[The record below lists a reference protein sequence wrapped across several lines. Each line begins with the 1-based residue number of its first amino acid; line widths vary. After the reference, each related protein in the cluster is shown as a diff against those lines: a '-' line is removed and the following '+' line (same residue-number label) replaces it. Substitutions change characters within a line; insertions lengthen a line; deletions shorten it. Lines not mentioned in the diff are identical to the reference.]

1 LRIKSLEIAGFKS
14 FVDKVRFEFGTGT
27 TGIVGPNGCGK
38 SNVVDA
44 IRWSMGEQSPRR
56 LRGKGMEDVIFA
68 GSEDRPPVGMAEV
81 VLSFDASG
89 GGAPP
94 SFAAYSE
101 IQVARRLY
109 RSGESEYLIN
119 KVPVRLRDVQDFFR
133 DTGIGTR
140 GYTIVE
146 QGRIAE
152 IVSAKPED
160 RRSIIEEA
168 AGISKYKARRQ
179 EAERK
184 LEATDANLVRVNDV
198 LSEIRRQIA
207 SIERQAKK
215 AARYRRLRDLQR
227 LLELSLAADERAELL
242 SQVEDARRR
251 ALQARDAATA
261 GEARLAECDA
271 VCEAK
276 RVAVAEGERA
286 AVEKSEALF
295 AVRSRIQEL
304 ESRIAYERRERA
316 ALAEANVA
324 RERERE
330 ELLAQ
335 RAVAELEAER
345 LAGELDG
352 LEAALAAEA
361 LGVAAAEAEARAA
374 AEALRER
381 ERERDAASAAL
392 VEVLTRVA
400 RTEDRRA
407 VCEDRLAEIDQRLRT
422 TEEQLEVQGTEAD
435 QAERQSE
442 ALEVG
447 LRNLLAER
455 DRLMGALRDAI
466 DRHAHRADAARAA
479 AASLREVG
487 ERRETKRAR
496 LASLRE
502 ILERREDVGEGARH
516 LLAQPDAAASH
527 GIRGLV
533 RDVLIVDRELEG
545 AVEAALAERAQAL
558 VVTRPEG
565 ALAAIA
571 ALRGAQ
577 AGHGVFVLEPD
588 EEPPAQGFVPLGR
601 PLLDAVRVREGFE
614 AVARRLLGGVH
625 LVDDLAEA
633 VRLYGRG
640 RIPATF
646 VTLGGDVLGRDGVM
660 RGGAGIETGILGRA
674 REVRELAEET
684 ERLDAERA
692 AAEQRA
698 IAADGALAAASD
710 ELENLRSRH
719 HTAALAVANHE
730 KDLDRSRERVKTIG
744 EAREGRVEERAVL
757 LAEAEALRAERERS
771 DSLLASG
778 REERSRRQRD
788 LEALGLRIGSAGRD
802 LARLEALAGERRA
815 EHRARAESGERLRS
829 SLAAARQRT
838 AELGEWAARRERES
852 AAASARRDE
861 LARSLGEAEQ
871 ALAARL
877 DDEEQARRTAEEA
890 RDAYERLAAEA
901 RELEEQ
907 TRALR
912 AQLAEERE
920 RALQVELDL
929 QERELRLTHLE
940 TQVRDRWSVELAS
953 WKAPVPAG
961 PGELPEEPPAADA
974 GEAADGAEAAAEG
987 EESEAREAARAA
999 RLQAEA
1005 LAEDGPARRTRLEET
1020 RRALE
1025 ALGDVNLSAIDE
1037 HEELRERFRFL
1048 SEQKNDLESSIG
1060 QLREAIQRINRTSR
1074 KRFRETFDAIDEKF
1088 QVNFPRLFRGGKAKL
1103 SLTEHEDVL
1112 EAGIEIMAQ
1121 PPGKRLQSVNL
1132 LSGGEK
1138 TMTALALLV
1147 SVFQVRPSPFFLL
1160 DEVDAALDDANIGRF
1175 NEVVLELARDS
1186 QFLLITHNK
1195 RTIEVADLLYGVT
1208 MEEKGVSKLVSV
1220 QLT

>member
-1 LRIKSLEIAGFKS
+1 LRIRSLEIHGFKS
-14 FVDKVRFEFGTGT
+14 FVDKTRFEFRPGITGV
-27 TGIVGPNGCGK
+27 VGPNGCGK

-44 IRWSMGEQSPRR
+44 IRWAMGEQSPRR

-68 GSEDRPPVGMAEV
+68 GSEERPPVGLAEV
-81 VLSFDASG
+81 VLAFDNSA

-94 SFAAYSE
+94 AFSAYAE

-160 RRSIIEEA
+160 RRALIEEA

-184 LEATDANLVRVNDV
+184 LEATDQNLVRVNDV
-198 LSEIRRQIA
+198 LGEIRRQIH

-227 LLELSLAADERAELL
+227 LLELSLASDDRTALLAE
-242 SQVEDARRR
+242 VGEARRR
-251 ALQARDAATA
+251 ALAARDAATA
-261 GEARLAECDA
+261 AEAQLAECEA
-271 VCEAK
+271 LFGAK

-286 AVEKSEALF
+286 AAQKSEALF
-295 AVRSRIQEL
+295 QARSRIQEL

-335 RAVAELEAER
+335 RGAADEEAAR
-345 LAGELDG
+345 LADELAG

-361 LGVAAAEAEARAA
+361 RGVAEAEAEARSA

-381 ERERDAASAAL
+381 ERERDAASTAL

-400 RTEDRRA
+400 RLEDRRA
-407 VCEDRLAEIDQRLRT
+407 ACEDRLDELDRRT
-422 TEEQLEVQGTEAD
+422 RAAEEQLEVQGSEAA
-435 QAERQSE
+435 QLERQSRD
-442 ALEVG
+442 LEEG

-455 DRLMGALRDAI
+455 DRLMGALREAI
-466 DRHAHRADAARAA
+466 ERHARRGEEARGAQVA
-479 AASLREVG
+479 LREAA

-496 LASLRE
+496 LASLQE
-502 ILERREDVGEGARH
+502 ILARREDVGEAARH
-516 LLAQPDAAASH
+516 LLAQSAEETRTQ
-527 GIRGLV
+527 GIRALV
-533 RDVLIVDRELEG
+533 RDVLEVDREYEA
-545 AVEAALAERAQAL
+545 AVEAALAERAQGL
-558 VVTRPEG
+558 VVERAEG
-565 ALAAIA
+565 ALAAIG
-571 ALRGAQ
+571 ALRSAE

-588 EEPPAQGFVPLGR
+588 EEPPAFGFVPLGR
-601 PLLDAVRVREGFE
+601 PLLECVRVRPGFE

-625 LVDDLAEA
+625 LVEDLGEA

-640 RIPATF
+640 RIPASF
-646 VTLGGDVLGRDGVM
+646 VTRRGDLLGREGVM
-660 RGGAGIETGILGRA
+660 RGGAGIGSGILARA
-674 REVRELAEET
+674 REVRELSSEVEALAGE
-684 ERLDAERA
+684 LA
-692 AAEQRA
+692 AAERRA
-698 IAADGALAAASD
+698 RETEAALGAASD

-719 HTAALAVANHE
+719 HSAALAVASHE
-730 KDLDRSRERVKTIG
+730 KDLERSRERGKAIG
-744 EAREGRVEERAVL
+744 EAREGRAEERSSF
-757 LAEAEALRAERERS
+757 LAETRALREEFERS
-771 DSLLASG
+771 DGLLAAG
-778 REERSRRQRD
+778 REERARRQRE
-788 LEALGLRIGSAGRD
+788 LEAVGLRIGSAGRE

-815 EHRARAESGERLRS
+815 AHRARAESGERLRA
-829 SLAAARQRT
+829 SLEAARHRA
-838 AELGEWAARRERES
+838 AELAEWAERRLRETRAAEARRE
-852 AAASARRDE
+852 E
-861 LARSLGEAEQ
+861 LARSLAEAELG
-871 ALAARL
+871 LAAQL
-877 DDEEQARRTAEEA
+877 EAEEA
-890 RDAYERLAAEA
+890 ARREADDARDVYERLAAEA
-901 RELEEQ
+901 RALEEEG
-907 TRALR
+907 RELR
-912 AQLAEERE
+912 VRLGEERE
-920 RALQVELDL
+920 RAQQQELAL
-929 QERELRLTHLE
+929 RERELRLVHLE
-940 TQVRDRWSVELAS
+940 EQVRDRWGVDIAS
-953 WKAPVPAG
+953 WKPPVPA
-961 PGELPEEPPAADA
+961 L
-974 GEAADGAEAAAEG
+974 GAEPLVEEAGPEAPAEGGEEG
-987 EESEAREAARAA
+987 EESEARETARAA
-999 RLQAEA
+999 RAQAEA
-1005 LAEDGPARRTRLEET
+1005 LSLDGPGRRARLEEV
-1020 RRALE
+1020 RGGLE
-1025 ALGDVNLSAIDE
+1025 SLGEVNLGAIEE

-1048 SEQKNDLESSIG
+1048 SEQKADLETSIG
-1060 QLREAIQRINRTSR
+1060 QLRDAIQRINRTSR
-1074 KRFRETFDAIDEKF
+1074 KRFRETFEAVDARF
-1088 QVNFPRLFRGGKAKL
+1088 QQNFPRLFRGGKARL

-1121 PPGKRLQSVNL
+1121 PPGKRLQTVNL

-1160 DEVDAALDDANIGRF
+1160 DEVDAALDDANVGRF
-1175 NEVVLELARDS
+1175 NEVVVELARDS

-1220 QLT
+1220 ELR